1 MKLISWK
8 VESESYIMPCKWF
21 KTPPLVTKKSKENF
35 TLGFFLLYVVFE
47 GCSNFFVFYIIIVVL
62 YSCHPFRC
70 SLSSFGYIFYLSYLM
85 MVDPFYLFYLF
96 LSDDAV
102 QPPWHGWGPVS
113 LFLITFIVFL
123 PPPHRPHIG
132 RGPFNKWRIISPPS
146 HLGFPVKHLFP
157 RKIFSSKK
165 TLFKLITTF
174 MFRFLPD

>member
-1 MKLISWK
+1 MKLISCK

-35 TLGFFLLYVVFE
+35 TLGFFLLYVVFV
-47 GCSNFFVFYIIIVVL
+47 GCSNFFVFYIITVVL

-85 MVDPFYLFYLF
+85 MVDPFLSFFYLM
-96 LSDDAV
+96 V
-102 QPPWHGWGPVS
+102 QCSHPDTDEGLS
-113 LFLITFIVFL
+113 LFFSSPLSSFYQL
-123 PPPHRPHIG
+123 PPPSYKTRTLQQMTHN
-132 RGPFNKWRIISPPS
+132 FSS
-146 HLGFPVKHLFP
+146 CFSVGFPVKHLFP

>member
-1 MKLISWK
+1 MKLISCK

-35 TLGFFLLYVVFE
+35 TLGFFLLYVVFI

-85 MVDPFYLFYLF
+85 MVDPFLSF
-96 LSDDAV
+96 LSDGAV

-123 PPPHRPHIG
+123 PPPP
-132 RGPFNKWRIISPPS
+132 PPS
-146 HLGFPVKHLFP
+146 YRTRTLQQMTHN
-157 RKIFSSKK
+157 FSSFSSGIPSE
-165 TLFKLITTF
+165 TPFSPEN
-174 MFRFLPD
+174 FLVQKNFV